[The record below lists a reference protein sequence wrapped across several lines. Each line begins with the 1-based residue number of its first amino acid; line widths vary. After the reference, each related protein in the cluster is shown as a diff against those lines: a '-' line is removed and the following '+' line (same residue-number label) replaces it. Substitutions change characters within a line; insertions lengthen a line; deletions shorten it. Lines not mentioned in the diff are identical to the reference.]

1 VSSLSSDQRSGQHP
15 PQRRGRRTVSSARA
29 SAAAT
34 GRVLVISGSAGHGHT
49 MAGRAVTA
57 ALRHRHPGLEVAHID
72 AVARMWS
79 PYKNIYRAG
88 YIRLVDKHPHVWRKL
103 YEDTNRRHS
112 SLAHFIARAAG
123 SGLVRLTRR
132 WDPDVIL
139 CTHFLAPELLYR
151 PIARGKIRAP
161 LHVVITDHDTH
172 RSWSWP
178 GIERFYVASELVK
191 ARLALTYDV
200 ARDAIEVTG
209 IPIRPE
215 FAEPADPVPVRLRY
229 GLASDR
235 PTVLFLSGGF
245 AAGAMGKAIHGVWRD
260 RRDTQ
265 ILAVCGRN
273 ERMRH
278 RIERMARPAGAVI
291 HALGFVH
298 DVRGLMEVADVV
310 VAKSGGITTS
320 ECMAVGRPMVIS
332 GSIPGQEERNADAVV
347 EAGAGY
353 RALTSEEVR
362 HRVGMLLEDPDLRA
376 AVARRALRF
385 GRPEA
390 AAQIADRV
398 AASIEP
404 ADLPTG
410 PRFHGAR

>member
-1 VSSLSSDQRSGQHP
+1 
-15 PQRRGRRTVSSARA
+15 
-29 SAAAT
+29 
-34 GRVLVISGSAGHGHT
+34 

-57 ALRHRHPGLEVAHID
+57 ALRRRHPGLVVAHID

-79 PYKNIYRAG
+79 PYKNIYRSG
-88 YIRLVDKHPHVWRKL
+88 YIRLVDKHPHLWRHL

-112 SLAHFIARAAG
+112 TLAHLVTRAAG
-123 SGLVRLTRR
+123 NGLVRLTRR

-151 PIARGKIRAP
+151 PIAKGKIRAP

-172 RSWSWP
+172 RSWNWP
-178 GIERFYVASELVK
+178 GVERYYVASDLVK
-191 ARLALTYDV
+191 SRLALTYGV
-200 ARDAIEVTG
+200 ERDAIDVTG

-215 FAEPADPVPVRLRY
+215 FGEPTDRTPVRLRY
-229 GLASDR
+229 GLDAER

-245 AAGAMGKAIHGVWRD
+245 AAGAMGKAIHGIWRE
-260 RRDTQ
+260 RRDAQ

-273 ERMRH
+273 ERMR
-278 RIERMARPAGAVI
+278 RRVERLARPAGGVL
-291 HALGFVH
+291 HALGFVQ

-353 RALTSEEVR
+353 KALTPEEVR
-362 HRVGMLLEDPDLRA
+362 HRVGQLLDDPDLRA
-376 AVARRALRF
+376 AVARRAARF

-390 AAQIADRV
+390 AAQVADRV
-398 AASIEP
+398 AAAIEP